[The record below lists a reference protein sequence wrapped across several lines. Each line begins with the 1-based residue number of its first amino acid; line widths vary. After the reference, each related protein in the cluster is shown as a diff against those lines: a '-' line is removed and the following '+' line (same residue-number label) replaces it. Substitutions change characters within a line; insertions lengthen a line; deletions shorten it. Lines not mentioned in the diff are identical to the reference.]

1 MCTYCTIGD
10 GQIDKRCHFR
20 RPVLTRLS
28 PATTFS
34 AVQFYD
40 RLGDLPSRVFARQL
54 KVLTRQINY
63 KGNAHWYLTMKNYL
77 IRGSL
82 CARNTIYVF
91 LTEWA
96 VIRAF
101 AANSELA
108 IFPYCPYYSHSANW
122 NSRGMSHS
130 SHTFPERGHRIP
142 YILCF
147 GLWGR
152 VPIFFCSNF
161 RYEPFLL
168 PKQCGKKI
176 YFRFNFSLAKTRQGE
191 SAHSRARSI
200 QEIL

>member
-1 MCTYCTIGD
+1 MCTYCNIGD

-82 CARNTIYVF
+82 CARNTIYVLSGLWYEHLLQIVNLPFFHIAHIILIRPTETAEECHTVVILF
-91 LTEWA
+91 LKGGILSHISYA
-96 VIRAF
+96 LD
-101 AANSELA
+101 SEA
-108 IFPYCPYYSHSANW
+108 ECPFFSVPILD
-122 NSRGMSHS
+122 MSHFYCRS
-130 SHTFPERGHRIP
+130 NVGKK
-142 YILCF
+142 YIL
-147 GLWGR
+147 GS
-152 VPIFFCSNF
+152 IF
-161 RYEPFLL
+161 R
-168 PKQCGKKI
+168 
-176 YFRFNFSLAKTRQGE
+176 
-191 SAHSRARSI
+191 
-200 QEIL
+200 

>member
-1 MCTYCTIGD
+1 MYIWHRTNTSILLQKWKCAHIAILAMGKLIKGVISGD
-10 GQIDKRCHFR
+10 LSWPGFR
-20 RPVLTRLS
+20 RQPLS
-28 PATTFS
+28 
-34 AVQFYD
+34 VQCNFMID
-40 RLGDLPSRVFARQL
+40 WGNLPSRVFARQL

-63 KGNAHWYLTMKNYL
+63 KSNAHWYLTMKNYL
-77 IRGSL
+77 IRSSL

-91 LTEWA
+91 LIEWA

-176 YFRFNFSLAKTRQGE
+176 YFRFNFSLA
-191 SAHSRARSI
+191 
-200 QEIL
+200 